1 MSFKR
6 KLVFFNYNITPRWVI
21 LLADGLISAFSFA
34 TSVLLITQRD
44 INELFTIK
52 GVFLICALYCLT
64 SMIVFKA
71 MHLHKGLIRY
81 SNIHDTSRIFA
92 SVFISSVSFLLIS
105 SFLYQ
110 QSFFAEFSDKKFINI
125 LPKILFLN
133 FFVASTFL
141 ILLRASIKAMYYY
154 LKTIA
159 KTRKKNVII
168 YGTDRNSIFM
178 KKAIDSVDDFNVVG
192 FLNMSKA
199 RTNAYIEQVPVYN
212 LSQLKEVKNKKGI
225 ESLILM
231 NEQLA
236 SPDKQEIINA
246 CLELNVHIL
255 TAPPS
260 TQWLYGRINPA
271 QIKQLNIEDL
281 LQRDPIV
288 IDCSRISE
296 DLCGKRVLIT
306 GAAGSIGSEIVRQV
320 MSFKPALVILVDQAE
335 SPLHEVQLEM
345 DEEFPNIKKVIH
357 ICSIQNRTRME
368 AIFKDFSPQA
378 IYHAAAYKHVPMM
391 ELHPQ
396 EAVFTNIMG
405 TKILADLAIA
415 YGAEKFVMISTDKA
429 VNPTNVMGAS
439 KRIAEMYVQSRNSGI
454 DSFIKDDFLFSRNA
468 SSGPIKTRFIT
479 TRFGNVLDSNGS
491 VIPRFRSQIKKG
503 GPVTVTH
510 PDITRYFM
518 TIKEAVQLVLEA
530 GTMGK
535 GGEIFVFDMG
545 KPIKIRELART
556 MISLANLEPDKDIMI
571 TYTGLRPGEKLYEEV
586 LNENEKTLPTHHI
599 KIRIAKVVAK
609 NPLKVASEIEDL
621 HEMASNSSSFKIVKK
636 MKEIV
641 PEYKSNNSKYEILD
655 KQTALAE
662 SGLMEPV
669 KMN

>member
-1 MSFKR
+1 M
-6 KLVFFNYNITPRWVI
+6 PRWVI
-21 LLADGLISAFSFA
+21 LLADGLISSFSFS
-34 TSVLLITQRD
+34 TSILLVTQRE
-44 INELFTIK
+44 INELFTLK
-52 GVFLICALYCLT
+52 EVLFICALYSLT
-64 SMIVFKA
+64 SVIVFKA

-92 SVFISSVSFLLIS
+92 SVFISSISFLLIS

-110 QSFFAEFSDKKFINI
+110 QSFLANLSDKKIVSI

-133 FFVASTFL
+133 FFVTSTFL
-141 ILLRASIKAMYYY
+141 ILFRASIKAMYYY
-154 LKTIA
+154 LKTIT
-159 KTRKKNVII
+159 KTSKKNVII
-168 YGTDRNSIFM
+168 FGTDRNAIFM
-178 KKAIDSVDDFNVVG
+178 KKAIDAVDDFNVVG
-192 FLNMSKA
+192 FLNMAKT

-212 LSQLKEVKNKKGI
+212 LSQLKEVRNKKGI

-236 SPDKQEIINA
+236 SKDKQEIINA
-246 CLELNVHIL
+246 CLALNVHIL

-260 TQWLYGRINPA
+260 TQWLYGKINPA

-281 LQRDPIV
+281 LQREPIV
-288 IDCSRISE
+288 IDSSKISE

-320 MSFKPALVILVDQAE
+320 MSFKPAVVILVDQAE
-335 SPLHEVQLEM
+335 SPLHDVQLEM
-345 DEEFPNIKKVIH
+345 DEEFPAIKKVIH

-368 AIFKDFSPQA
+368 SIFRDYSPQVV
-378 IYHAAAYKHVPMM
+378 YHAAAYKHVPMM

-405 TKILADLAIA
+405 TRILADLSIE

-454 DSFIKDDFLFSRNA
+454 ESFIKDDFLFSRNA
-468 SSGPIKTRFIT
+468 SSGPVKTRFIT

-491 VIPRFRSQIKKG
+491 VIPRFRSQIRKG

-545 KPIKIRELART
+545 KPIKIRELAMT
-556 MISLANLEPDKDIMI
+556 MIRLANLEPDKDIMI
-571 TYTGLRPGEKLYEEV
+571 KFTGLRPGEKLYEEM
-586 LNENEKTLPTHHI
+586 LNENEKTLPTHHN
-599 KIRIAKVVAK
+599 KIRIAKVIAK
-609 NPLKVASEIEDL
+609 NPAKVASEIQDL
-621 HEMASNSSSFKIVKK
+621 QDMAASASAFKLVKK

-641 PEYKSNNSKYEILD
+641 PEYKSNNSKFEILD
-655 KQTALAE
+655 TPTAAPE
-662 SGLMEPV
+662 ISMMEQA